1 MNRLRALLVIVLG
14 LGLAAGMVMAGVW
27 QFEVY
32 GRQGADAAARR
43 AAEPPIPLTSVALV
57 GEPIRD
63 GYGRT
68 VTFRGSYEPAHQILL
83 PVADR
88 TDAYRVVTL
97 LRQDDGSAVAVVRGV
112 VTETASSRGGRPPLT
127 PPQNAAVAPPPPE
140 GQQTQNGILLPSE
153 ASAASPGGPDGLSSV
168 RVPQLAQR
176 WPGPLVEGFVTL
188 TAAEATAQGLEP
200 AVVALPEGRG
210 RLRNAAYALQ
220 WWLFAGFTLVMA
232 IRMARDVGRV
242 PSAPLRLPSHDA

>member
-1 MNRLRALLVIVLG
+1 MNRLRALLLILLG
-14 LGLAAGMVMAGVW
+14 LGLAAGMVLAGVW
-27 QFEVY
+27 QLRVY
-32 GRQGADAAARR
+32 ASQGAEAAARR
-43 AAEPPIPLTSVALV
+43 AAEPPVPLTSVAPV

-68 VTFRGSYEPAHQILL
+68 VTLRGSYEPAHQILV
-83 PVADR
+83 PVTDR

-97 LRQDDGSAVAVVRGV
+97 LRQDDGRAVAVVRGV
-112 VTETASSRGGRPPLT
+112 VTETASSRRGRPPLT
-127 PPQNAAVAPPPPE
+127 PPQNAAAAPPPPE
-140 GQQTQNGILLPSE
+140 APRTQSGILLPSE
-153 ASAASPGGPDGLSSV
+153 EAAVSPGGPDGLGSV

-188 TAAEATAQGLEP
+188 TAAEATAQALEP

-220 WWLFAGFTLVMA
+220 WWLFAGFTLVMSVR
-232 IRMARDVGRV
+232 IARDVGRTYS
-242 PSAPLRLPSHDA
+242 PAQHLPSPDA

>member
-1 MNRLRALLVIVLG
+1 MNRLRALLLILLG
-14 LGLAAGMVMAGVW
+14 LGLAAGMVLAGVW
-27 QFEVY
+27 QLRVY
-32 GRQGADAAARR
+32 ASQGAEAAARR
-43 AAEPPIPLTSVALV
+43 AAEPPVPLTSVAPV

-68 VTFRGSYEPAHQILL
+68 VTVRGSYEPAHQILV
-83 PVADR
+83 PVTDR

-97 LRQDDGSAVAVVRGV
+97 LRQDDGRAVAVVRGV
-112 VTETASSRGGRPPLT
+112 VTESGD
-127 PPQNAAVAPPPPE
+127 APPPPE
-140 GQQTQNGILLPSE
+140 APQTQSGILLPSE
-153 ASAASPGGPDGLSSV
+153 EAAVSPGGPDGLGSV

>member
-1 MNRLRALLVIVLG
+1 MNRLRALLVVL
-14 LGLAAGMVMAGVW
+14 LGVALAAGMVTAGLW
-27 QFEVY
+27 QLRVY
-32 GRQGADAAARR
+32 QRQGAEAAARR
-43 AAEPPIPLTSVALV
+43 AAEPPVPLTEAA
-57 GEPIRD
+57 PIGVPVRD

-68 VTFRGSYEPAHQILL
+68 VTFRGLYEAAHQVLV

-112 VTETASSRGGRPPLT
+112 VTETGT
-127 PPQNAAVAPPPPE
+127 APPPPD
-140 GQQTQNGILLPSE
+140 GRQAQSGLLLPSE
-153 ASAASPGGPDGLSSV
+153 QPVASPGGPEELSSI

-176 WPGPLVEGFVTL
+176 WPGPLVDGFVTL
-188 TAAEATAQGLEP
+188 AAAESSAQGLEP

-220 WWLFAGFTLVMA
+220 WWLFAAFTAVMA
-232 IRMARDVGRV
+232 VRIARDVARTP
-242 PSAPLRLPSHDA
+242 PSEPHPPLHLPSHDV

>member
-1 MNRLRALLVIVLG
+1 MNRLRALLLILLG
-14 LGLAAGMVMAGVW
+14 LGLAAGMVLAGVW
-27 QFEVY
+27 QLRVY
-32 GRQGADAAARR
+32 ASQGAEAAARR
-43 AAEPPIPLTSVALV
+43 AAEPPVPLTSVAPV

-68 VTFRGSYEPAHQILL
+68 VTLRGSYEPAHQILV
-83 PVADR
+83 PATDR

-97 LRQDDGSAVAVVRGV
+97 LRQDDGRAVAVVRGV
-112 VTETASSRGGRPPLT
+112 VTESGD
-127 PPQNAAVAPPPPE
+127 APPPPE
-140 GQQTQNGILLPSE
+140 APQTQSGILLPSE
-153 ASAASPGGPDGLSSV
+153 EAAVSPGGPDGLGSV

-188 TAAEATAQGLEP
+188 TAAEATAQALEP

-220 WWLFAGFTLVMA
+220 WWLFAGFTLVMSVR
-232 IRMARDVGRV
+232 IARDVGRTDS
-242 PSAPLRLPSHDA
+242 PAQHLPSPDA

>member
-1 MNRLRALLVIVLG
+1 MNRLRALLLILLG
-14 LGLAAGMVMAGVW
+14 LGLATGMVLAGVW
-27 QFEVY
+27 QLRVY
-32 GRQGADAAARR
+32 ASQGAEVAARR
-43 AAEPPIPLTSVALV
+43 AAEPPVPLTSVAPV

-68 VTFRGSYEPAHQILL
+68 VTVHGSYDPAHQILV
-83 PVADR
+83 PVPDR

-97 LRQDDGSAVAVVRGV
+97 LRQDDDRAVAVVRGV
-112 VTETASSRGGRPPLT
+112 LTEIG
-127 PPQNAAVAPPPPE
+127 AAPPPE
-140 GQQTQNGILLPSE
+140 GAQTQSGILLPSE
-153 ASAASPGGPDGLSSV
+153 EAAASPGGPDGLGSV

-210 RLRNAAYALQ
+210 RLRNAAYAVQ
-220 WWLFAGFTLVMA
+220 WWLFAGFTLVMSVR
-232 IRMARDVGRV
+232 IARDVGRTHS
-242 PSAPLRLPSHDA
+242 PGQPLPTHDA

>member
-1 MNRLRALLVIVLG
+1 MSRLRALLVVL
-14 LGLAAGMVMAGVW
+14 LGVALAAGMVAAGMW
-27 QFEVY
+27 QLQVY
-32 GRQGADAAARR
+32 SRQGVEAAARR
-43 AAEPPIPLTSVALV
+43 AAEPPVPLTEVAPAGAPV
-57 GEPIRD
+57 RD

-68 VTFRGSYEPAHQILL
+68 VTFRGSYEAAHQVVV

-112 VTETASSRGGRPPLT
+112 VTETS
-127 PPQNAAVAPPPPE
+127 VAPPPPE
-140 GQQTQNGILLPSE
+140 GPQTGSGILLPSE
-153 ASAASPGGPDGLSSV
+153 QAVAQPGGPEQLGSV
-168 RVPQLAQR
+168 RIPQLVQR

-188 TAAEATAQGLEP
+188 PAAESSAQGLEP

-220 WWLFAGFTLVMA
+220 WWLFAAFTVVMA
-232 IRMARDVGRV
+232 VRIARDVAV
-242 PSAPLRLPSHDA
+242 QEPA

>member
-1 MNRLRALLVIVLG
+1 MNRLRAILLILLG
-14 LGLAAGMVMAGVW
+14 LGLATGMTMAGVW
-27 QFEVY
+27 QLRVY
-32 GRQGADAAARR
+32 ASQGAEMAARR
-43 AAEPPIPLTSVALV
+43 AAEPPVPLSAVAPV
-57 GEPIRD
+57 GEPIGD

-68 VTFRGSYEPAHQILL
+68 VTVRGSYEPTHQILV
-83 PVADR
+83 PVPDQ

-97 LRQDDGSAVAVVRGV
+97 LRRDDGRAVAVVRGV
-112 VTETASSRGGRPPLT
+112 LTEIGD
-127 PPQNAAVAPPPPE
+127 APPPPE
-140 GQQTQNGILLPSE
+140 GPQTQSGILLPSE
-153 ASAASPGGPDGLSSV
+153 EAAASPGGPDGLGSV

-176 WPGPLVEGFVTL
+176 WPGPLIEGFVTL

-200 AVVALPEGRG
+200 AVVVLPEGRG

-232 IRMARDVGRV
+232 VRMARDVGRA